1 MRERRRC
8 EAAGDEVECEDE
20 GEGDAE
26 VVLGHG
32 VALVGGVGLV
42 CFRHA
47 FLLAES

>member
-1 MRERRRC
+1 M
-8 EAAGDEVECEDE
+8 ECEDE

-42 CFRHA
+42 VAVEGVVDLDVGGSR
-47 FLLAES
+47 EGVVG